1 MRHPPLTTA
10 LAGVVNLLDPNA
22 IVLGGDTEVG
32 ESSVI
37 GGSVFLTNSV
47 PKGCTVT
54 IKTPELSIRKS
65 KAEREKDK
73 LTGPVSLD
81 FQI

>member
-1 MRHPPLTTA
+1 MGENSTLYA
-10 LAGVVNLLDPNA
+10 NA
-22 IVLGGDTEVG
+22 IVLGGDTKVG

-65 KAEREKDK
+65 KAERKRDK
-73 LTGPVSLD
+73 SSGPVSLD